1 MPRQPPQKRIPDVLP
16 AGAEGM
22 CLRPLLF
29 YMHHFMQRTGKTA
42 CPETEQERSAGE
54 SSLGQAARCGLPN
67 NIMNDLMEQIIQT
80 EYAMLGRVNNLGGP
94 AACQEQ
100 WNAFRLMRASQ
111 FMTWSGALLESYA
124 QDLEEAEA
132 EGRNLLF
139 EKYAW
144 MMQPALPAEFAK
156 VRHVLPTFSERRIA
170 RMEETIAIHKDWDE
184 KFAQRYPAI
193 AGRGR
198 PLYTSQD
205 TPSSTSMETYLR
217 GELSTYSDR
226 TESMYHDFV
235 AACRDLGRN
244 LTTEAREHQV
254 QLEGWPSLEAVEAS
268 LQS

>member
-1 MPRQPPQKRIPDVLP
+1 MCAFGPCFFTCTASCSAPEKQPAPKR
-16 AGAEGM
+16 
-22 CLRPLLF
+22 
-29 YMHHFMQRTGKTA
+29 GKKGVQGKA
-42 CPETEQERSAGE
+42 ARAKQ
-54 SSLGQAARCGLPN
+54 ARCGLPN
-67 NIMNDLMEQIIQT
+67 NVMNDLMEQIIQT

-170 RMEETIAIHKDWDE
+170 RMEETIAIHKAWDE
-184 KFAQRYPAI
+184 KFVQQYPAI